1 MDFQFSGPVPQNDI
15 MERRKETKNEGG
27 LLQKRKRRKDMK
39 MRKKIIAGLLTATM
53 VLGMSMTSFAEPTYT
68 VGNNQGTETD
78 KPDAADRATVKITGI
93 TGTPTVTLYKIAS
106 VKYGPGEVEF
116 VDYEWASG
124 VDFVDPEK
132 PTANEINNIAQR
144 LTGAAT
150 PEITPKSVDK
160 TEKVGDTYS
169 KEVEAGV
176 YIAVITGATDG
187 KIYNPILLT
196 ATYSDDGKLY
206 AGEVGSGEN
215 YLWGSTAVAKSST
228 PGVDKEITDG
238 VTVDAT
244 NGTINTASVG
254 DVVDY
259 KVTPTVPTYPS
270 NAKNKTFFISDRLSA
285 GLTFEYDSLTVT
297 VNDTALTRSEDG
309 NTFTYADGTVVANAV
324 AKDNGFNLNFV
335 YDELVYDAE
344 GHVYAPVITYSGV
357 INDNAVV
364 GDDGNNNKVIYY
376 YGDPNT
382 GTTWKDVN
390 DEPDEAPGVN
400 KKEDEETVYTYQ
412 LAFLKTGEDTDNDGN
427 PNPLAGAKFGIYKDA
442 DCTQLIDVVTTNE
455 NGYAVST
462 NVESGI
468 YYVKELVAPTGYSLN
483 DKVYAIT
490 ADWETAT
497 TTSTVTETE
506 RTYTTSNPS
515 GDALQVGWIK
525 NNVFYTW
532 DEVDPETA
540 ENDGYQ
546 AAYLESEKTTTA
558 SESTFVKNED
568 VVGGTALM
576 EDAIPNTKL
585 STLPGTG
592 GIGTTIFTIGG
603 CAIMIAAAG
612 LYFASR
618 RKENK

>member
-1 MDFQFSGPVPQNDI
+1 
-15 MERRKETKNEGG
+15 
-27 LLQKRKRRKDMK
+27 MK

-68 VGNNQGTETD
+68 VGKNQGTYTD

-93 TGTPTVTLYKIAS
+93 TGTPTVTLYQIAE
-106 VKYGPGEVEF
+106 VVYGSGNVEF
-116 VDYEWASG
+116 VDYKWAEG
-124 VDFVDPEK
+124 ANFTKKET
-132 PTANEINNIAQR
+132 PTAEEINGIAQK
-144 LTGAAT
+144 LIGAVT
-150 PEITPKSVDK
+150 PAIEPISEDTTSN
-160 TEKVGDTYS
+160 VGDTYS

-196 ATYSDDGKLY
+196 ATYSDDGQLY
-206 AGEVGSGEN
+206 AGEVGSGDN
-215 YLWGSTAVAKSST
+215 YLFGSTAVAKSSS
-228 PGVDKEITDG
+228 PDVEKEITGG

-244 NGTINTASVG
+244 NDTINTASVG

-259 KVTPTVPTYPS
+259 EVTPTVPTYPS

-297 VNDTALTRSEDG
+297 VNGTALTRSEDG
-309 NTFTYADGTVVANAV
+309 NTFSYADGTVVAKAV
-324 AKDNGFNLNFV
+324 AKGNGFNLNFD
-335 YDELVYDAE
+335 YDKLVY
-344 GHVYAPVITYSGV
+344 GNGSVYAPVITYSGV

-382 GTTWKDVN
+382 GTTWKPVD
-390 DEPDEAPGVN
+390 DEPDEATGVN

-442 DCTQLIDVVTTNE
+442 DCTQLIDVVTTNG
-455 NGYAVST
+455 NGYAVSA

-490 ADWETAT
+490 ADWTTAT
-497 TTSTVTETE
+497 TTSNATETE
-506 RTYTTSNPS
+506 RTYTETKPS
-515 GDALQVGWIK
+515 DDALQVGWIK
-525 NNVFYTW
+525 DDTFYSF
-532 DEVDPETA
+532 DEVGSNT
-540 ENDGYQ
+540 NGYA
-546 AAYLESEKTTTA
+546 AAYLKSEKKTES
-558 SESTFVKNED
+558 SESTFVENPDK
-568 VVGGTALM
+568 VGGTALM
-576 EDAIPNTKL
+576 KDAIPNTQLSKL
-585 STLPGTG
+585 PSTG

-603 CAIMIAAAG
+603 CAIMIAAAA
-612 LYFASR
+612 LFFAGR
-618 RKENK
+618 RKEKSN

>member
-1 MDFQFSGPVPQNDI
+1 
-15 MERRKETKNEGG
+15 
-27 LLQKRKRRKDMK
+27 MK

-78 KPDAADRATVKITGI
+78 KPDATDRATVKITGI
-93 TGTPTVTLYKIAS
+93 TGTPTVTLYKIAG
-106 VKYGPGEVEF
+106 VKYGSGGVEF

-124 VDFVDPEK
+124 VKFADPEK

-150 PEITPKSVDK
+150 PEITPKSEDT
-160 TEKVGDTYS
+160 TENVGDIYS

-259 KVTPTVPTYPS
+259 KVKPTVPTYPS
-270 NAKNKTFFISDRLSA
+270 NATNKTFFISDRLSA
-285 GLTFEYDSLTVT
+285 GLTFDYSSLTVEIAGQT
-297 VNDTALTRSEDG
+297 VTREGDTFKLGD
-309 NTFTYADGTVVANAV
+309 TVIATASDTNEGQEV
-324 AKDNGFNLNFV
+324 NGFNLNFDYNKLLIPNGNGAV
-335 YDELVYDAE
+335 YT
-344 GHVYAPVITYSGV
+344 PVVSYSGV

-390 DEPDEAPGVN
+390 DDPDEAPGVN

-412 LAFLKTGEDTDNDGN
+412 LAFLKTGEEEDAQG
-427 PNPLAGAKFGIYKDA
+427 LEGAQFGIYKNP

-462 NVESGI
+462 NVESGT

-490 ADWETAT
+490 ADWATAT
-497 TTSTVTETE
+497 TTSTATETE
-506 RTYTTSNPS
+506 RKYTTDKPS
-515 GDALQVGWIK
+515 DDALQVGWIK
-525 NNVFYTW
+525 GNTFYSF
-532 DEVDPETA
+532 DEVGSNT
-540 ENDGYQ
+540 DGYA
-546 AAYLESEKTTTA
+546 AAYLESEKTTT
-558 SESTFVKNED
+558 STKTDFVENGD
-568 VVGGTALM
+568 VGGTALL
-576 EDAIPNTKL
+576 EDAIPNTQLSKL
-585 STLPGTG
+585 PSTG

-603 CAIMIAAAG
+603 IVIMITAAG
-612 LYFASR
+612 LFFANR
-618 RKENK
+618 RKNSAE

>member
-1 MDFQFSGPVPQNDI
+1 MKKMKKLFAVP
-15 MERRKETKNEGG
+15 
-27 LLQKRKRRKDMK
+27 LAL
-39 MRKKIIAGLLTATM
+39 TM
-53 VLGMSMTSFAEPTYT
+53 VLGMSTTAFAANSQGSYPT
-68 VGNNQGTETD
+68 
-78 KPDAADRATVKITGI
+78 KPDNADKADVSITNIAGN
-93 TGTPTVTLYKIAS
+93 PDVTLYQIAS
-106 VKYGPGEVEF
+106 VEYGPGGVEF
-116 VDYEWASG
+116 VDYNWAAG
-124 VDFVDPEK
+124 AKFADPK
-132 PTANEINNIAQR
+132 APTANEINKIAQG
-144 LTGAAT
+144 LIANPQT
-150 PEITPKSVDK
+150 ITPIDDWTAENV
-160 TEKVGDTYS
+160 VGTY
-169 KEVEAGV
+169 KQEVPAGA
-176 YIAVITGATDG
+176 YIAVITGADNG
-187 KIYNPILLT
+187 DIYNPILLT
-196 ATYSDDGKLY
+196 ATYNENGELTTKPISSD
-206 AGEVGSGEN
+206 AN
-215 YLWGSTAVAKSST
+215 YLFGSTAVAKSSS
-228 PGVDKEITDG
+228 PDVEKEITDG

-270 NAKNKTFFISDRLSA
+270 NATNKTFFISDRLSA

-297 VNDTALTRSEDG
+297 VNGTALTRSGDG
-309 NTFTYADGTVVANAV
+309 NTFSYADGTVVATAV

-382 GTTWKDVN
+382 GTTWKPVD
-390 DEPDEAPGVN
+390 DEPDGATGVN

-427 PNPLAGAKFGIYKDA
+427 PNPLADAKFGIYKDA

-455 NGYAVST
+455 NGYAVSA
-462 NVESGI
+462 NVESGT

-483 DKVYAIT
+483 DKVYPIT
-490 ADWETAT
+490 ANWTTAT
-497 TTSTVTETE
+497 TTSNATETE
-506 RTYTTSNPS
+506 RTYTTTKPS
-515 GDALQVGWIK
+515 EDALQVGWIK
-525 NNVFYTW
+525 GNTFYSF
-532 DEVDPETA
+532 DEVGDNTE
-540 ENDGYQ
+540 GYQ
-546 AAYLESEKTTTA
+546 AAYLATEKTT
-558 SESTFVKNED
+558 SSTETSFVENGD
-568 VVGGTALM
+568 VGGTALLD
-576 EDAIPNTKL
+576 DAIPNTKL

>member
-1 MDFQFSGPVPQNDI
+1 
-15 MERRKETKNEGG
+15 
-27 LLQKRKRRKDMK
+27 MK
-39 MRKKIIAGLLTATM
+39 FRKKMTAGLLTASM
-53 VLGMSMTSFAEPTYT
+53 VLAMSTTAFAANSQ
-68 VGNNQGTETD
+68 GNHTT
-78 KPDAADRATVKITGI
+78 KPDNADRADVSITNIAGN
-93 TGTPTVTLYKIAS
+93 PDVTLYQIAS
-106 VKYGPGEVEF
+106 VEYGPNGVEF
-116 VDYEWASG
+116 VDYNWAEG
-124 VDFVDPEK
+124 AEFDDPKE
-132 PTANEINNIAQR
+132 PTANEINEIAQG
-144 LTGAAT
+144 LIASPQT
-150 PEITPKSVDK
+150 ITPIETWTAQD
-160 TEKVGDTYS
+160 VGATYTQ
-169 KEVEAGV
+169 EVPAGA
-176 YIAVITGATDG
+176 YIAVITGAVNGD
-187 KIYNPILLT
+187 IYNPILLT
-196 ATYSDDGKLY
+196 ATYNEEGKLTTE
-206 AGEVGSGEN
+206 AISSDAN
-215 YLWGSTAVAKSST
+215 YLFGSTAVAKSSS
-228 PGVDKEITDG
+228 PDVEKEITDG
-238 VTVDAT
+238 TTLDLT
-244 NGTINTASVG
+244 NNTINTASVG

-259 KVTPTVPTYPS
+259 EVTPTVPTYPS
-270 NAKNKTFFISDRLSA
+270 NATNKTFFISDRLSA

-297 VNDTALTRSEDG
+297 VNEVELTRSADG
-309 NTFTYADGTVVANAV
+309 NTFSYADGTVVATAV

-335 YDELVYDAE
+335 YDELVYDAK

-412 LAFLKTGEDTDNDGN
+412 LAFLKTGEGEDADG
-427 PNPLAGAKFGIYKDA
+427 LEGAQFGIYKDA

-455 NGYAVST
+455 KGYAVST
-462 NVESGI
+462 NVESGT

-490 ADWETAT
+490 ANWTTAT
-497 TTSTVTETE
+497 TTSTATETE
-506 RTYTTSNPS
+506 RTYTTTKPS
-515 GDALQVGWIK
+515 DDALQVGWIK